1 MDRELF
7 RDAVTTKFRDKF
19 SKRTDC
25 LVQYENDKLI
35 DIGKITL
42 PVISYNIIYLD
53 SRQADFNADPYI
65 LDEGYVLVTVLVK
78 DGIGTLIP
86 VRLRDECAVLMQRQH
101 LAGAQMEIGKLLPN
115 SYAEKGWIGYRVSV
129 PFHHYHF

>member
-25 LVQYENDKLI
+25 LIQYENDKLI

-65 LDEGYVLVTVLVK
+65 LDEGHVLVTILVK
-78 DGIGTLIP
+78 DSVGTLIP
-86 VRLRDECAVLMQRQH
+86 VRLRDECAVLLQRQH

-115 SYAEKGWIGYRVSV
+115 SYAEKGWVGYRVSV
-129 PFHHYHF
+129 PFHHYHL

>member
-65 LDEGYVLVTVLVK
+65 LDDGHVLVTVLVK
-78 DGIGTLIP
+78 DSIGTLIP

-101 LAGAQMEIGKLLPN
+101 LAGAQMAIGKLLPN

-129 PFHHYHF
+129 PFHHYHL

>member
-42 PVISYNIIYLD
+42 PVISYNIIYVD

-65 LDEGYVLVTVLVK
+65 LDEGHVLVTVLVK
-78 DGIGTLIP
+78 DSIGTLIP

-101 LAGAQMEIGKLLPN
+101 LAGAQMAIGKLLPN

-129 PFHHYHF
+129 PFHHYHL

>member
-42 PVISYNIIYLD
+42 PVISYNIIYVD

-65 LDEGYVLVTVLVK
+65 LDEGHVLVTVLVK
-78 DGIGTLIP
+78 DSIGTLIP
-86 VRLRDECAVLMQRQH
+86 VRLSDECAVLMQRQH
-101 LAGAQMEIGKLLPN
+101 LAGAKMAIGKLLPN

-129 PFHHYHF
+129 PFHHYHL

>member
-65 LDEGYVLVTVLVK
+65 LDEGHVLVTVLVK
-78 DGIGTLIP
+78 DSIGTLIP
-86 VRLRDECAVLMQRQH
+86 GRLRDECAVLMQRQY

-129 PFHHYHF
+129 PFHHYHL

>member
-65 LDEGYVLVTVLVK
+65 LDEGHVLVTVLVK
-78 DGIGTLIP
+78 DSIGTLIP
-86 VRLRDECAVLMQRQH
+86 VRLRDECAVLMQRQY

-115 SYAEKGWIGYRVSV
+115 SYAEKGWVGYRVSV
-129 PFHHYHF
+129 PFHHYHL

>member
-25 LVQYENDKLI
+25 LVQYENDKHV
-35 DIGKITL
+35 DIGEITL
-42 PVISYNIIYLD
+42 PVLSYEIVYSN
-53 SRQADFNADPYI
+53 SEQADLNANPYI
-65 LDEGYVLVTVLVK
+65 HDEGNILVTVLVREGTGTK
-78 DGIGTLIP
+78 DPI
-86 VRLRDECAVLMQRQH
+86 RLREECAVLLQRQY
-101 LAGAQMEIGKLLPN
+101 LAGAQMEVGKLLPN
-115 SYAEKGWIGYRVSV
+115 SHAVKGWVGYRVSV